1 MPDQIIRMLP
11 HRPPFLF
18 LDRVIEL
25 DPPVRAVGLKNVTIN
40 EPWFAGHF
48 PGQATLPG
56 VLLAEVLAQLA
67 GVLIAA
73 EDALTAGPEAASS
86 VDRIGM
92 LAEIKQ
98 FRFRRGIVPGDQVR
112 LEVKLKNKV
121 ARVREFGCVA
131 YVGAVRAAHGT
142 LVIVA

>member
-1 MPDQIIRMLP
+1 MNAAVTRQASAQPRLRGVAVDADQIIRMLP

-56 VLLAEVLAQLA
+56 VLLAGARA
-67 GVLIAA
+67 GAPGWWWPPLRTASPMTTPTATAA
-73 EDALTAGPEAASS
+73 KPPPPRT
-86 VDRIGM
+86 
-92 LAEIKQ
+92 
-98 FRFRRGIVPGDQVR
+98 RR
-112 LEVKLKNKV
+112 
-121 ARVREFGCVA
+121 
-131 YVGAVRAAHGT
+131 
-142 LVIVA
+142 